1 VLPAETTGASCA
13 TLARVPLLVRLVLAI
28 GAALVLGL
36 GSAYQAVRSG
46 LAGGEVA
53 NGPWRTS
60 FVTGSKDA
68 DLYTRARVA
77 VGGLLALA
85 PSETVYWNAEQDA
98 EGRPL
103 DARCDYRLTGSELPA
118 RWWSVTAY
126 AADHFLI
133 PNDAGRYSFS
143 QTTLAREPGGP
154 WTVRV
159 ATEPAPGGGGNWLP
173 SGRAGATGPFA
184 LTLRLYNPAPEVYER
199 PAGLAL
205 PRIEREACR

>member
-1 VLPAETTGASCA
+1 
-13 TLARVPLLVRLVLAI
+13 VPLLVRLVLAI

-36 GSAYQAVRSG
+36 GSAYQVVRSG
-46 LAGGEVA
+46 LSGGEIA

-60 FVTGSKDA
+60 LLTGSQEA
-68 DLYTRARVA
+68 GLYTRARVA

-85 PSETVYWNAEQDA
+85 PSETVYWNAEGDA

-103 DARCDYRLTGSELPA
+103 DARCDYRVEGVELPA

-126 AADHFLI
+126 GADHFLI

-143 QTTLAREPGGP
+143 QTTLTR
-154 WTVRV
+154 
-159 ATEPAPGGGGNWLP
+159 APGGSWAMRVSTEPKPSAASGARSEAKPSEAGNWLP
-173 SGRAGATGPFA
+173 SGRSGASGPFA
-184 LTLRLYNPAPEVYER
+184 LTLRLYNPAPEVYEQ
-199 PAGLAL
+199 AATVAL